1 MGKQSRE
8 NSARNANLVKAMLKK
23 TKINNENKEDLNDE
37 VDKLSPSTEEELQ
50 HEVEDH
56 VSELTHM
63 EAHEYKESE
72 ISQVNTL
79 RDGQKR
85 LLPTIF
91 ACQKVSDLTEIINPH
106 RKNGWYGSNLD
117 AAWIQ
122 WGTHAECPSFKC
134 NPDILVAANVVIHSA
149 GHLISAGLATAQI
162 VQESPEELAGKISTF
177 LEKSTGRGIEHTCD
191 TLEVGVY
198 SLDQ

>member
-1 MGKQSRE
+1 MTVRALEEASCDVPEIFTDQCNQLCLWE
-8 NSARNANLVKAMLKK
+8 
-23 TKINNENKEDLNDE
+23 DE

-91 ACQKVSDLTEIINPH
+91 ACQKAFSDLTEIINPH
-106 RKNGWYGSNLD
+106 RKN
-117 AAWIQ
+117 A
-122 WGTHAECPSFKC
+122 
-134 NPDILVAANVVIHSA
+134 
-149 GHLISAGLATAQI
+149 
-162 VQESPEELAGKISTF
+162 
-177 LEKSTGRGIEHTCD
+177 
-191 TLEVGVY
+191 
-198 SLDQ
+198 